1 MVSLL
6 LHILQNLLTLIQCAF
21 LSWSYKI
28 PSLASTF
35 CSYQTLHSS
44 ATIPNRSA
52 TNPSI
57 LQAPAIP
64 QKHILPCLQT
74 SGLAA
79 PCAWDTLPHYLCWDR
94 VCIQS
99 LNLITSSEKQNSAAG
114 LLHKHRLGGDLCSQ
128 N

>member
-6 LHILQNLLTLIQCAF
+6 LHILQMLLTLIQCAF
-21 LSWSYKI
+21 LSWSYKS
-28 PSLASTF
+28 PPLASTF
-35 CSYQTLHSS
+35 CSYQTLHSF
-44 ATIPNRSA
+44 A

-79 PCAWDTLPHYLCWDR
+79 PSAWDTPPH
-94 VCIQS
+94 
-99 LNLITSSEKQNSAAG
+99 
-114 LLHKHRLGGDLCSQ
+114 
-128 N
+128 